1 MLLLSSRMLDYGL
14 DGRARRTLF
23 DRLQEKAL
31 TPLIRSARLSC
42 YKQALL
48 NDDRAREMEHVI
60 ADWHDSNNEAPYTRG
75 DVIFRDDHVLFL
87 IFGDAQ
93 DEKSGI
99 SAGIIYERH
108 TSEPIRKLDSFCQIV
123 QEELAVMKSGSY
135 FSAGDNMHDALA
147 WRPAPSSGQRGLDR
161 MMARLDRDA
170 LSLTMR
176 QESVIA
182 RIRGAEFLEDINA
195 RDYLKRAFQVFNEG
209 SSMLLLSEQTNSLP
223 DFSVERMVS
232 AGLLKHEVL
241 VSCRR
246 TGHTIFRLPSAD
258 ALAVVTV
265 SEATCSEC
273 GMLIADEKV
282 EDAHAPTHLAN
293 ALLEDGSWLV
303 TRIHAILRELGLPE
317 SEIAIAPTSGNGNAH
332 IMANVCGES
341 FLFVLRDGDL
351 TPAIARRAIDLNI
364 ETQAANLVVVA
375 TGQIHNVARLRLLE
389 YAGRRERR
397 GEELT
402 VLILQGA
409 GPAAAELQQVFERV
423 SQQVIAT
430 QLCELDASIGFNLTR
445 MIIARSQLQQKTNL
459 ALVANS

>member
-1 MLLLSSRMLDYGL
+1 MLLLSSRMLDYAL
-14 DGRARRTLF
+14 DGRARLNLF
-23 DRLQEKAL
+23 DRLQDKTL
-31 TPLIRSARLSC
+31 TPLIRSTRLSC
-42 YKQALL
+42 FKQALL
-48 NDDRAREMEHVI
+48 NDDRAREMESVV

-87 IFGDAQ
+87 IFGGAA

-99 SAGIIYERH
+99 SAGIIYERE
-108 TSEPIRKLDSFCQIV
+108 TTEPIRKLDSFCQLV
-123 QEELAVMKSGSY
+123 QEELTVMRSGSY
-135 FSAGDNMHDALA
+135 FGAGGMHDALE
-147 WRPAPSSGQRGLDR
+147 WHPSPTAGQRGLDR
-161 MMARLDRDA
+161 LMTKLDRDA
-170 LSLTMR
+170 LSLTVR
-176 QESVIA
+176 QESAIA
-182 RIRGAEFLEDINA
+182 RIRGAEFLEDVNA

-209 SSMLLLSEQTNSLP
+209 SSLLMLSEETNSMP
-223 DFSVERMVS
+223 DFSVERMVH

-282 EDAHAPTHLAN
+282 EDAHAPTRLAN

-317 SEIAIAPTSGNGNAH
+317 SEIAIAPAPGDGNAH
-332 IMANVCGES
+332 IVANVCGES

-351 TPAIARRAIDLNI
+351 TPAIARRAIDLTI
-364 ETQAANLVVVA
+364 ETQATNLVVVA
-375 TGQIHNVARLRLLE
+375 TGHIQNVGRIRLLE
-389 YAGRRERR
+389 YAGRRSRR

-409 GPAAAELQQVFERV
+409 GAAAVELQRVFEHV

-430 QLCELDASIGFNLTR
+430 QLCELDANIGFNLTR
-445 MIIARSQLQQKTNL
+445 MIIARSQLLHKTNL
-459 ALVANS
+459 ALVASS